1 MIAPTEVFTFLFVTL
16 GPLQL
21 IVPFAQR
28 TQSFSAPVTRQIAVR
43 TAAIAALVVVGG
55 GFLGSQMISAWQ
67 VSVGSLTLAAGI
79 IFFLVALR
87 VLLHQ
92 YEPAR
97 PPALAEHGPS
107 DPTSAALG
115 LIFPV
120 ALTPYGIAGV
130 IVLLT
135 TSGDLQRTLVILGL
149 LMLVMVLDLLAMM
162 FARNILKGPA
172 MIVLKLVGAVMGV
185 LQVALSIELIHTGM
199 QSSGLL
205 SG

>member
-1 MIAPTEVFTFLFVTL
+1 
-16 GPLQL
+16 
-21 IVPFAQR
+21 
-28 TQSFSAPVTRQIAVR
+28 VR
-43 TAAIAALVVVGG
+43 TAAIATLVAVGG
-55 GFLGSQMISAWQ
+55 GFLGSQMISKWQ

-87 VLLHQ
+87 MLLHQ
-92 YEPAR
+92 YEPE
-97 PPALAEHGPS
+97 PPAAPAQQGPA

-135 TSGDLQRTLVILGL
+135 TSGDWQRTLVILGL
-149 LMLVMVLDLLAMM
+149 LLLVMMLDLFAMM
-162 FARNILKGPA
+162 FARIILKGPA

-199 QSSGLL
+199 RSSGLL
-205 SG
+205 PG